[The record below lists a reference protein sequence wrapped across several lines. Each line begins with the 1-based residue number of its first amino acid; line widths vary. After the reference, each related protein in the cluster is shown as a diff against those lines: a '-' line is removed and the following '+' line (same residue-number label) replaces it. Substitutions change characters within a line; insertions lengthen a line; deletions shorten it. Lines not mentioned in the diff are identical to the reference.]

1 MERVEIASTPL
12 EQIANDLRLIKNS
25 IAEFN
30 KTKDLL
36 NIFLEGERKYR
47 SLYVNSPDM
56 YRTINTEGII
66 IDCNDA
72 YAENLGY
79 TKREV
84 VGGSIYDHVIDRD
97 LNAMRESFEVWL
109 DKGSVKNREIWFK
122 KKDGTAFP
130 ALISATTIYG
140 ENGDIVG
147 SNTIIRDIT
156 EIHSAKRRVEE
167 TAKEITKLSE
177 DLKDSITQNSM
188 LVKYKEMFEQ
198 LPDLIRA
205 VDLKGIIHDCNIKY
219 ANEFGYTKEQVIG
232 ASIYDHTAE
241 RSMNVMRGTFGGWIS
256 TGIDET
262 REIWCKRK
270 DGSEFPTL
278 LTVTNITNPDSK
290 IIGRIASLRIM

>member
-1 MERVEIASTPL
+1 M
-12 EQIANDLRLIKNS
+12 
-25 IAEFN
+25 AEFN

-36 NIFLEGERKYR
+36 NLFLEGERKYR

-66 IDCNDA
+66 IDCNNA

-84 VGGSIYDHVIDRD
+84 VGGSIYDHIIDRD
-97 LNAMRESFEVWL
+97 LNAMRESFETWL

-156 EIHSAKRRVEE
+156 EIHRVKQRFDENV
-167 TAKEITKLSE
+167 KEIVKLNE
-177 DLKDSITQNSM
+177 DLKDSFTQNST

-205 VDLKGIIHDCNIKY
+205 VDIKGIIHDCNNEY
-219 ANEFGYTKEQVIG
+219 AKDLGYTKEEVIG
-232 ASIYDHTAE
+232 ASIFDHTAE
-241 RSMNVMRGTFGGWIS
+241 RSMDVMKGTFGGWIS
-256 TGIDET
+256 TGTDQT

-278 LTVTNITNPDSK
+278 LSVTNIINPDGT
-290 IIGRIASLRIM
+290 IIGRIASLRPM

>member
-1 MERVEIASTPL
+1 MERVETFSAHL
-12 EQIANDLRLIKNS
+12 EKIANDLNAIKNS
-25 IAEFN
+25 MAEFN

-66 IDCNDA
+66 IDCNEA
-72 YAENLGY
+72 YAANLGY

-84 VGGSIYDHVIDRD
+84 VGGSIFDHVIDRD
-97 LNAMRESFEVWL
+97 LNAMRESFEIWL

-130 ALISATTIYG
+130 ALISATTIYDEG
-140 ENGDIVG
+140 GHMIG

-156 EIHSAKRRVEE
+156 EIHRAKQRVDENV
-167 TAKEITKLSE
+167 KEIVKLNE
-177 DLKDSITQNSM
+177 HLKDSITQNSA
-188 LVKYKEMFEQ
+188 LGKYKEMFEQ

-205 VDLKGIIHDCNIKY
+205 VDIKGIIHDCNNMYTK
-219 ANEFGYTKEQVIG
+219 ELGYTKEQVIG
-232 ASIYDHTAE
+232 ASIFDHTAE
-241 RSMNVMRGTFGGWIS
+241 RSVDVLKETFDGWVS
-256 TGIDET
+256 TGIDKN

-278 LTVTNITNPDSK
+278 LTVTNITNPDGK
-290 IIGRIASLRIM
+290 KIGRLASLRPM